1 MAYPSVIYAPE
12 TSGEHLRTYSTKRW
26 PYGTKL
32 ILQDG
37 REFRFAEVGAVAL
50 TVGVLVQ
57 SEVPGANF
65 DALALPAAVSANAK
79 SFDITNGATTIAA
92 GDFDEGFINVEDD
105 AGEGHLYKI
114 VDHDAEAA
122 GSAAFTVFL
131 ASGVIVAMTTA
142 TTVGIVKH
150 PTKDVII
157 HPSPQTAAIVGAV
170 TRAQSANQ
178 FGWLQ
183 VKGPA
188 SVQVQGTHVIGD
200 LVVPSATTDGACMPS
215 AAIET
220 DGPPVGVCME
230 VAATTEHGLVALDI
244 LGFS

>member
-1 MAYPSVIYAPE
+1 MAFPSVIFAPE
-12 TSGEHLRTYSTKRW
+12 TSGEHFNSYTNKRW

-37 REFRFAEVGAVAL
+37 REYRWSKIGATLVA
-50 TVGVLVQ
+50 TGKLVQ

-65 DALALPAAVSANAK
+65 DELALPAAVAANAK
-79 SFDITNGATTIAA
+79 EFDFTNGASTIAA
-92 GDFDEGFINVEDD
+92 GDFDEGFLNIEDD

-114 VDHDAEAA
+114 IDHDADGA
-122 GSAAFTVFL
+122 GSAAVTVFL
-131 ASGVIVAMTTA
+131 ATGVILAMTTV

-157 HPSPQTAAIVGAV
+157 HPSPQTAAVVGCT
-170 TRAQSANQ
+170 TREMAANR
-178 FGWLQ
+178 FGWVQ
-183 VKGPA
+183 TKGPA
-188 SVQVQGTHVIGD
+188 SVLVQGTHVIGD

-215 AAIET
+215 AAYET
-220 DGPPVGVCME
+220 DGPAVGTCME

-244 LGFS
+244 LGF